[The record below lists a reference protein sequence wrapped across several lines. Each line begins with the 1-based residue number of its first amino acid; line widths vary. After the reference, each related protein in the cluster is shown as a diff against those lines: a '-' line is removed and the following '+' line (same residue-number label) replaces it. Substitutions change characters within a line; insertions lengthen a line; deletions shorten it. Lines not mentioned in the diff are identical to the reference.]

1 MLTRTLWL
9 AMWNHDTFGHN
20 DFLGEVMLPLD
31 TYQDSGF
38 SWDDPSPNW
47 YPLRERVS
55 VFMSLYCHATC
66 TCCEIQK
73 AATHWL
79 VEVATT
85 KKKAQ

>member
-9 AMWNHDTFGHN
+9 ALWNHDTFGHN

-38 SWDDPSPNW
+38 CWDDPSPNW

-55 VFMSLYCHATC
+55 SSKQWTRFISLGF
-66 TCCEIQK
+66 
-73 AATHWL
+73 L
-79 VEVATT
+79 
-85 KKKAQ
+85 AQ